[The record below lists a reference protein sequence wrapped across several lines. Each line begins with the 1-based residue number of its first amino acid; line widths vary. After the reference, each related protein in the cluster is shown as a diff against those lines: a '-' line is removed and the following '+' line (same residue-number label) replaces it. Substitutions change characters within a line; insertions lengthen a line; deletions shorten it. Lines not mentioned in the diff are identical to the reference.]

1 MPMPSPMHPDV
12 ADAME
17 IAKHGALRH
26 DGPGRTDDLE
36 ISVPPESFVV
46 PADIVSSIGQGNTAA
61 GFKVLEEMF
70 PQQPIERANGGEV
83 PIVAAGGEFVVHPEH
98 VKRIGG
104 GDMKKGHHELEKF
117 VKAIRGRTIK
127 ALKKLPGPARG

>member
-1 MPMPSPMHPDV
+1 MRGQMHEDV
-12 ADAME
+12 AAALD

-36 ISVPPESFVV
+36 ISVPGESFVL

-61 GFKVLEEMF
+61 GFKILEQMF
-70 PQQPIERANGGEV
+70 PEQPVERAQGGGI

-104 GDMKKGHHELEKF
+104 GDVKKGHRELDKF
-117 VKAIRGRTIK
+117 VKLIRAKTIR
-127 ALKKLPGPARG
+127 ALRKLPGPAKG